1 MKAFYCLLVA
11 VVATAA
17 DSNTMV
23 GRFTQWDKAART
35 ATFTPAPAVSP
46 PGATGEAVAVSL
58 LPGDLEISWAKPVR
72 CTLVKRDGKT
82 SAEGIVSAEPEE
94 LRQEQQVVDDL
105 RRDTFERGRIVMRG
119 ANDLMPM
126 MALWDQDGRFRLKK
140 DFLGAPVAVNFVFT
154 SCQNARMC
162 PASTQAMRKLA
173 DELAKRPSLAHV
185 RLLTITFDPEVDTP
199 GVLRT
204 YAQGYGIDFRRH
216 SFLTGREAHIK
227 DLMRHYGILT
237 TKSDGTILHNAA
249 LVIVSPE
256 GRIVQRREGA
266 VFDAEDVAEYFMRLA
281 EPTKPR

>member
-1 MKAFYCLLVA
+1 MKSLWLSLLTV
-11 VVATAA
+11 TLAA
-17 DSNTMV
+17 AEPSGTI
-23 GRFTQWDKAART
+23 GRLTQWDAGAKT
-35 ATFTPAPAVSP
+35 AIFTPAPAL
-46 PGATGEAVAVSL
+46 PGAVSAASTVSL
-58 LPGDLEISWAKPVR
+58 LAGDLQIAWAKPVR
-72 CTLVKRDGKT
+72 CTLVKRDGKLF
-82 SAEGIVSAEPEE
+82 AEGVVSADPEE

-140 DFLGAPVAVNFVFT
+140 DFLGSPLAVNFVFT
-154 SCQNARMC
+154 SCHNARMC
-162 PASTQAMRKLA
+162 PASTQAMRQLA
-173 DELAKRPSLAHV
+173 DELAKRPALANV
-185 RLLTITFDPEVDTP
+185 RLLTITFDPETDTP

-204 YAQGYGIDFRRH
+204 YAQGYGINFKRH

-237 TKSDGTILHNAA
+237 TRSDGTILHNAA

-266 VFDAEDVAEYFMRLA
+266 IFDAADVAEYFTRLA
-281 EPTKPR
+281 EPTQPR

>member
-1 MKAFYCLLVA
+1 MKAILCVLSASLF
-11 VVATAA
+11 AA
-17 DSNTMV
+17 SEPAPQVGQLSN
-23 GRFTQWDKAART
+23 FDPAART
-35 ATFTPAPAVSP
+35 ARFTPSGGDK
-46 PGATGEAVAVSL
+46 PGAPVTVNLQA
-58 LPGDLEISWAKPVR
+58 GDLEIAWAKSIR
-72 CTLVKRDGKT
+72 CTVVQRDGKP
-82 SAEGIVSAEPEE
+82 SADGVVSAEPEE

-126 MALWDQDGRFRLKK
+126 MAMWDQDGRFRLKK
-140 DFLGAPVAVNFVFT
+140 DFLGAPLAINFIFT

-162 PASTQAMRKLA
+162 PASTAAMRKLA
-173 DELAKRPSLAHV
+173 DELAKRPALANV

-199 GVLRT
+199 GILRT
-204 YAQGYGIDFRRH
+204 YAQGYGIDFKRH

-237 TKSDGTILHNAA
+237 TRSDGTILHNAA

-266 VFDAEDVAEYFMRLA
+266 VFDSAEVADYFARLA
-281 EPTKPR
+281 EPAKPR

>member
-1 MKAFYCLLVA
+1 MKAWLSLLFFA
-11 VVATAA
+11 ALGAAEPTAQ
-17 DSNTMV
+17 V
-23 GRFTQWDKAART
+23 GRLSRFDAA
-35 ATFTPAPAVSP
+35 AHAAVFTPAPAVAAPAS
-46 PGATGEAVAVSL
+46 GEAQVVGL
-58 LPGDLEISWAKPVR
+58 QTGDLEIAWTKPVR
-72 CTLVKRDGKT
+72 VSLRQRDGKPV
-82 SAEGIVSAEPEE
+82 AEGVVSADPDE

-140 DFLGAPVAVNFVFT
+140 DFLGAPLAINFVFT

-162 PASTQAMRKLA
+162 PASTMAMRKLA
-173 DELAKRPSLAHV
+173 DQLAKRPALANV
-185 RLLTITFDPEVDTP
+185 RLVTITFDPEVDTP

-204 YAQGYGIDFRRH
+204 YAQGYGIDFKRH

-237 TKSDGTILHNAA
+237 TRSDGTILHNAA

-266 VFDAEDVAEYFMRLA
+266 VFDAEEVAEYFSRLA
-281 EPTKPR
+281 EPTQPR